1 MSEELIAHILPIKDV
16 GFMPG
21 KKASKP
27 KGKGGEW
34 NYTEEESGRIN
45 EVYQSEG
52 GKKMRKRAISA
63 GFVIVLGAIFFLV
76 HTAQA
81 QTFKWRMATCRTP
94 ALTPFHE
101 SDVRFADM
109 VNKMSGGKLQITVH
123 PAGELM
129 PAFEVFDGV
138 RKGVVEMGGD
148 WPTYWTGKNT
158 AFDFFCSVGFMM
170 HAVDYITWF
179 YQGGGLELGQE
190 LYGKFNMMYFPLNI
204 VGPESGFRTNK
215 PIRTLADFKGAKIR
229 TGVLQTIWVLEQLGA
244 KPVRIPGGEIYMA
257 LKLGTID
264 GGEFSIPSTD
274 WGIKFQ
280 EVTKYWVVPAGWHQ
294 VGTVAGL
301 AINMDAWK
309 KLPKDLQTIVE
320 QAAMANMT
328 WSYAKGNWDSIAA
341 VEKFKKAGIE
351 ISELNQEAQDKLEEL
366 CAKFIEMEAARNPDY
381 AKVAKSMVKFLKG
394 MDTVKRLEA
403 DSSVILLTAYPEI
416 K

>member
-1 MSEELIAHILPIKDV
+1 MKKGTLLIGVL
-16 GFMPG
+16 F
-21 KKASKP
+21 
-27 KGKGGEW
+27 
-34 NYTEEESGRIN
+34 
-45 EVYQSEG
+45 
-52 GKKMRKRAISA
+52 
-63 GFVIVLGAIFFLV
+63 VLGISFALADQ
-76 HTAQA
+76 AQA
-81 QTFKWRMATCRTP
+81 QSFKWRMATCRTP

-101 SDVRFADM
+101 SDVRFGEM
-109 VNKMSGGKLQITVH
+109 VSQMSGGRLKITVY

-170 HAVDYITWF
+170 HAADYMAWF
-179 YQGGGLELGQE
+179 YHGGGLQLGQE

-204 VGPESGFRTNK
+204 VGPESGYRTNK
-215 PIRTLADFKGAKIR
+215 PLRTLADFKGAKLR
-229 TGVLQTIWVLEQLGA
+229 TGVLQTIWVLEQIGA

-264 GGEFSIPSTD
+264 GAEFSVPSTD

-280 EVTKYWVVPAGWHQ
+280 EVTKYWVTPAGWHQ

-309 KLPKDLQTIVE
+309 KLPKDLQAIVE
-320 QAAMANMT
+320 NAAMANMT
-328 WSYAKGNWDSIAA
+328 WSYGKGNWDSIAA
-341 VEKFKKAGIE
+341 VEKFKAAGIQ
-351 ISELNQEAQDKLEEL
+351 ITELDKEAQDKLEEL
-366 CAKFIEMEAARNPDY
+366 CIQFMEMESARNPDY
-381 AKVAKSMVKFLKG
+381 AKAAKSMVNFLKG
-394 MDTVKRLEA
+394 MDTVKRLEGPFR
-403 DSSVILLTAYPEI
+403 SGSILKRYPVI